1 MARTLCLP
9 QRLLAQT
16 PIKAGI
22 NSEEQAEIDVAA
34 LQTDID
40 ALEREWAQAR
50 DKMRGYLAE
59 LSLFQ

>member
-50 DKMRGYLAE
+50 DKMRG
-59 LSLFQ
+59 